1 MSTSNFAAAVAAS
14 FSEGH
19 GLGQRPCLEAVL
31 RLGECRGLNGLKQ
44 KSAQC
49 DCVCVCD
56 CVRVCACTHACVC
69 ACVHVFVC
77 VCVCLCVCALCW
89 RLSCFCSSTLCASP
103 IWHGSS
109 GTSRLL
115 SRLIVGA
122 AAVAAGVAINYR
134 CCRCRCRGSY
144 SIIISAAVAVICS
157 AAVAVIAS
165 CLSMLNMKR
174 LQQ

>member
-14 FSEGH
+14 FSEGE

-31 RLGECRGLNGLKQ
+31 RHSQHK
-44 KSAQC
+44 KDSAMRLC
-49 DCVCVCD
+49 VRLRLCACVCMHACVCVC
-56 CVRVCACTHACVC
+56 VRVCMYLCVC
-69 ACVHVFVC
+69 VCVC

-103 IWHGSS
+103 IWRGSS

-122 AAVAAGVAINYR
+122 AAFAAGVAINYR
-134 CCRCRCRGSY
+134 CCRGRGSY

-157 AAVAVIAS
+157 VAVDAPCAS

>member
-1 MSTSNFAAAVAAS
+1 MLLQRSLRHFLKAMAWGNGRVLKLFCVIHSTKKNSAMRLCV
-14 FSEGH
+14 
-19 GLGQRPCLEAVL
+19 RL
-31 RLGECRGLNGLKQ
+31 RLC
-44 KSAQC
+44 AC
-49 DCVCVCD
+49 VCMHACVCVC
-56 CVRVCACTHACVC
+56 VRVCMYL
-69 ACVHVFVC
+69 C

-134 CCRCRCRGSY
+134 CCRGRCRGFY